1 VTLLLIGI
9 GLAVTAFIPRALV
22 LDRGFMIDEK
32 LWIERSARFT
42 DAVLD
47 GRFGD
52 ALTSGHPGVT
62 TAWVAGL
69 AQRTLP
75 RDASL
80 VARYERARLAL
91 AVVDVL
97 LLIVIWLLARGVLGE
112 LAALLGVTLLA
123 LDPFL
128 LAHNRVVH
136 LDGLQTLFMTASLL
150 ALVRGVRAEDDGR
163 WMALAGAL
171 AGFGMITRT
180 FAAFLVIVA
189 VVALWRDGRGIMRR
203 LVPFI
208 GAAVLV
214 YFVLWPL
221 MWVRPWKALSE
232 VVTGAGR
239 GLADDSDAGRFF
251 LGAHIPA
258 PGPIFYPVAFALR
271 ASTVGFLAGVATAV
285 WAVRRR
291 ASEPA
296 ARNAA
301 WLLLYALGFLAIVSL
316 TLKTADRYLLP
327 SLAAVDLAVGV
338 ALARVLRGRGATFV
352 ATAVGAA
359 LALHAGPALA
369 LHPYEFAHYDWAAG
383 GPYAAVLAL
392 PVGRGE
398 GLDVAARVLAN
409 LPSAPGLTVATT
421 RLVGFQ
427 EFFPG
432 RTIRIE
438 DSTLSIPGG
447 EKADLVLFYI
457 SSIQTGRVPRVW
469 ARYRDRQPLYVL
481 RINRIAYVRVYRA

>member
-1 VTLLLIGI
+1 M
-9 GLAVTAFIPRALV
+9 GLAVAAFVPRALV

-42 DAVLD
+42 GAVLD

-75 RDASL
+75 PDATLES
-80 VARYERARLAL
+80 RYERARLAL

-97 LLIVIWLLARGVLGE
+97 LLIVVWLLARGVLGE
-112 LAALLGVTLLA
+112 LAASLGVGLLA

-150 ALVRGVRAEDDGR
+150 ALARGLRADDGR
-163 WMALAGAL
+163 RWMAVAGGLAGL
-171 AGFGMITRT
+171 GTLTRT
-180 FAAFLVIVA
+180 FAAFLVIAA
-189 VVALWRDGRGIMRR
+189 VVALWRDGRGIVRR
-203 LVPFI
+203 LVPFM
-208 GAAVLV
+208 GAAVV
-214 YFVLWPL
+214 AYFAVWPL
-221 MWVRPWKALSE
+221 MWVRPWKALTE

-251 LGAHIPA
+251 LGAHFPA

-271 ASTVGFLAGVATAV
+271 ASIVGFAAGIATAV

-291 ASEPA
+291 ASDPA

-301 WLLLYALGFLAIVSL
+301 WLLWYALGFLVLVSL
-316 TLKTADRYLLP
+316 TLKTSDRYLLP

-338 ALARVLRGRGATFV
+338 ALARALVGRGAKVVAAAV
-352 ATAVGAA
+352 ATA

-369 LHPYEFAHYDWAAG
+369 LHPYVFAHYNWAVG
-383 GPYAAVLAL
+383 GPFAAVHAL

-398 GLDVAARVLAN
+398 GLDVAAREIGK
-409 LPSAPGLTVATT
+409 LPGASGLTVATT
-421 RLVGFQ
+421 RLTGFE

-438 DSTLSIPGG
+438 DSALSKPGA
-447 EKADLVLFYI
+447 EEPDLVLFYV
-457 SSIQTGRVPRVW
+457 SSIQAGRVPDVW
-469 ARYRDRQPLYVL
+469 ARYRDREPIYRL
-481 RINRIAYVRVYRA
+481 RINSITYVRVYRV